1 MDGLTFFLALVSS
14 PSHRRERLCVIS
26 LEGKVGGVVV
36 FKEES
41 WGKFFF
47 APDFPFPGRKGEKE
61 EDSFCSSKAFF
72 EVILPPSPL
81 LANPPPLQHQGKKEN
96 AIFGPLVRMGN
107 RGMGLGFFG
116 EKRRRRRVF
125 GIGSRT
131 LLFFAPTTNHA
142 LRAITPFSPQSLSVV
157 PRKPDFFLFWFA
169 KSLCS
174 STHFFL
180 TVSSHLELRLYQSRQ
195 CLLVKFLLPIDS
207 PKKCF

>member
-1 MDGLTFFLALVSS
+1 M
-14 PSHRRERLCVIS
+14 
-26 LEGKVGGVVV
+26 GGVVV
-36 FKEES
+36 FKEEG

-47 APDFPFPGRKGEKE
+47 ASDFPFPGRKGEKE

-107 RGMGLGFFG
+107 RGMGLGFFSG
-116 EKRRRRRVF
+116 KEEEEESLWHRFKD
-125 GIGSRT
+125 SS
-131 LLFFAPTTNHA
+131 FFAPTTNHA

-174 STHFFL
+174 SSHFFL